1 MFQCARASRLPFLKG
16 VTHSGP
22 GFRNPRRHA
31 MEVCKTCFTGCAGE
45 HTGSKPFSAWHCLV
59 PGAYCNQA
67 GTLLFCF
74 DSLLRPYKRVQQ
86 PDKEFSRTRGEMVRW
101 FVGWLVG
108 IGWQT
113 MLFFSPPLP
122 IRSPSSL
129 APLSPW
135 EVKDGGGPWGYPQV
149 YAR

>member
-45 HTGSKPFSAWHCLV
+45 HTGSKPSSAWHCLV

-101 FVGWLVG
+101 FVGWVGGTCLLCLHYALVFL
-108 IGWQT
+108 T
-113 MLFFSPPLP
+113 LSPSTLLPPLTQ
-122 IRSPSSL
+122 
-129 APLSPW
+129 LSPYTSRFACLHS
-135 EVKDGGGPWGYPQV
+135 DSL
-149 YAR
+149 